1 MFENYL
7 QDHVVSWFNWAQ
19 KNNLGVERMEELIF
33 VTGCTLVTSWA
44 AAVSVYNNQEA
55 EISLTSRMF
64 SNVGTDFVWSHI
76 RGPVVYHNS
85 HFDAVCFQGYVYSAY
100 TDFLLYY
107 MESKTHLRPE
117 CRIHPRQGSKILRLG
132 INASS
137 SGAFVQ
143 SAYSSGPNQF
153 ELKQN
158 PVLTTLI
165 TAETVRYKRHG
176 FQVLRK

>member
-1 MFENYL
+1 MFESYL

-19 KNNLGVERMEELIF
+19 KNNLAVDRMEELIF

-44 AAVSVYNNQEA
+44 AAVSVYNNQEG
-55 EISLTSRMF
+55 EVSLASRMF
-64 SNVGTDFVWSHI
+64 TNGSTDFVWSNI

-85 HFDAVCFQGYVYSAY
+85 HFDAVRFQGYAYSPY
-100 TDFLLYY
+100 TDFFLCY
-107 MESKTHLRPE
+107 MESKIHLRPE
-117 CRIHPRQGSKILRLG
+117 GRIHLRLGSKILRLG

-143 SAYSSGPNQF
+143 SAYSSGQNKS

-158 PVLTTLI
+158 PVL
-165 TAETVRYKRHG
+165 RP
-176 FQVLRK
+176 